1 MAAHPPIEDNDPR
14 PLLSQKPFDLRDRNA
29 RLPPDRHG
37 ANFADLL
44 TQRRTVS
51 GCNPRRLATS
61 PERNKRVFSVLIT
74 RIDYNICVNPS
85 TVLHPPGLG
94 ILYAASNK
102 NRNMDR

>member
-1 MAAHPPIEDNDPR
+1 MPAHPCLEENDPR
-14 PLLSQKPFDLRDRNA
+14 PLPSRQPFDLRDRNA

-51 GCNPRRLATS
+51 GCKPRRLATS

-74 RIDYNICVNPS
+74 RIVYHNYVNPS
-85 TVLHPPGLG
+85 TMDNPEYRIPVSAKRRVFTVLF
-94 ILYAASNK
+94 Y
-102 NRNMDR
+102 